1 MQNLKRQILCAGLA
15 GLCLLAIVGCS
26 SSNLEARR
34 QAHPADYAALNP
46 AEKASVDRGRLQPG
60 MTTNAVLLAWG
71 QPTIISSIS
80 TPNGPYIVWEYYRK
94 TTLAQQPSAGKVIVP
109 GSPTP
114 VPYSRV
120 SPEAPPPP
128 RVVEFLDRSAVFH
141 QDKLV
146 NWDPR

>member
-94 TTLAQQPSAGKVIVP
+94 TTLARREKSLFPDHRLRFRTVGF
-109 GSPTP
+109 
-114 VPYSRV
+114 RRRRR
-120 SPEAPPPP
+120 P
-128 RVVEFLDRSAVFH
+128 RRE
-141 QDKLV
+141 
-146 NWDPR
+146 W